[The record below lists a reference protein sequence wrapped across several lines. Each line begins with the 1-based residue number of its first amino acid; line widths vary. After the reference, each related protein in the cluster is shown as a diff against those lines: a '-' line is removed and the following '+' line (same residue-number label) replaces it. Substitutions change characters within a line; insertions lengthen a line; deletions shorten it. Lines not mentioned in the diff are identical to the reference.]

1 MPDVSGDSVTVQ
13 AIGLLFTALGLSS
26 VSGLRAYLPLL
37 ALAVGSNLKGSDGK
51 PVVALSPE
59 FHVLGSW
66 PVIALLVL
74 LVIGEFFV
82 DKVPVIDHI
91 SDAVHTVIRPVSGA
105 IIMAAVS
112 NPISDRSP
120 WAAAVLGAVLALTV
134 HSAKAATR
142 PAVTATTA
150 GIGNPIVSTGE
161 DVIAVVFTLL
171 ALLAPFVA
179 VVLGLI
185 LLVAVLYLIRSGWR
199 RLRGGGSARAAAV
212 ASSASSDS
220 GTYEGPPL

>member
-1 MPDVSGDSVTVQ
+1 MPDVSGDTVTVQ

-37 ALAVGSNLKGSDGK
+37 ALAIGSDMNGSDGK
-51 PVVALSPE
+51 PLVALSPA
-59 FHVLGSW
+59 FHVLGAW
-66 PVIALLVL
+66 WVVALLVL

-91 SDAVHTVIRPVSGA
+91 SDAVHTVIRPLSGA
-105 IIMAAVS
+105 IIMAGVS

-150 GIGNPIVSTGE
+150 GIGNPVISTLE
-161 DVIAVVFTLL
+161 DGAAVIFTVL
-171 ALLAPFVA
+171 ALLAPYIA
-179 VVLGLI
+179 IVLGLI
-185 LLVAVLYLIRSGWR
+185 LIVVVFFLIRSGWR
-199 RLRGGGSARAAAV
+199 RLRGGATRAAA
-212 ASSASSDS
+212 AGS
-220 GTYEGPPL
+220 GSGTTYEGPPL

>member
-1 MPDVSGDSVTVQ
+1 MPDVSGDSITVQ

-37 ALAVGSNLKGSDGK
+37 ALAIGSDVNGNNGQ
-51 PVVALSPE
+51 PLVALSPS

-66 PVIALLVL
+66 WIIALLVVL
-74 LVIGEFFV
+74 AIGEFFV

-91 SDAVHTVIRPVSGA
+91 SDAVHTVIRPLSGA
-105 IIMAAVS
+105 IIMAGVS

-150 GIGNPIVSTGE
+150 GIGNPVISAVE
-161 DVIAVVFTLL
+161 DGAAVVFTLL
-171 ALLAPFVA
+171 ALLAPFIA
-179 VVLGLI
+179 VVLGLVVI
-185 LLVAVLYLIRSGWR
+185 VAIMYLIRSGWR
-199 RLRGGGSARAAAV
+199 RLRRNSGRATAV
-212 ASSASSDS
+212 ASGDSS
-220 GTYEGPPL
+220 TYEGPPL

>member
-1 MPDVSGDSVTVQ
+1 MPDVSGDTTTVQ

-37 ALAVGSNLKGSDGK
+37 ALAIGSDVNGSDGQPLVK
-51 PVVALSPE
+51 LSPQ
-59 FHVLGSW
+59 FQLLGHW
-66 PVIALLVL
+66 WIIALLAL

-91 SDAVHTVIRPVSGA
+91 SDAVHTVIRPLSGA
-105 IIMAAVS
+105 IIMAGVS

-120 WAAAVLGAVLALTV
+120 WAAAILGAVLALTV

-150 GIGNPIVSTGE
+150 GIGNPIISTLE
-161 DVIAVVFTLL
+161 DVGAVILAVL
-171 ALLAPFVA
+171 ALLAPYLA
-179 VVLGLI
+179 LVVGLI
-185 LLVAVLYLIRSGWR
+185 LLVLVFFLIRSGWR
-199 RLRGGGSARAAAV
+199 RLRGGSR
-212 ASSASSDS
+212 SASASY
-220 GTYEGPPL
+220 GGPPL

>member
-1 MPDVSGDSVTVQ
+1 MPDVSGDSITVQ

-37 ALAVGSNLKGSDGK
+37 ALAISSDVKGADGK
-51 PVVALSPE
+51 PLVALSPS
-59 FHVLGSW
+59 FHLLGSW
-66 PVIALLVL
+66 WIIALLVL

-82 DKVPVIDHI
+82 DKVPVVDHI
-91 SDAVHTVIRPVSGA
+91 SDAVHTVIRPLSGA
-105 IIMAAVS
+105 IIMAGVS

-150 GIGNPIVSTGE
+150 GIGNPVISSVE
-161 DVIAVVFTLL
+161 DAAAVLFTVL

-185 LLVAVLYLIRSGWR
+185 LIVVVMFLIRAGWR
-199 RLRGGGSARAAAV
+199 RLHSSSTRATAV
-212 ASSASSDS
+212 ASGDS
-220 GTYEGPPL
+220 TTYEGPPL

>member
-1 MPDVSGDSVTVQ
+1 MPEVSGDSITVQ

-37 ALAVGSNLKGSDGK
+37 ALAIGSNVTGSDGK
-51 PVVALSPE
+51 PLVALSPS

-66 PVIALLVL
+66 WIVALLVL
-74 LVIGEFFV
+74 LVIGEFLV

-91 SDAVHTVIRPVSGA
+91 SDAVHTVIRPLSGA
-105 IIMAAVS
+105 IIMAGVS

-150 GIGNPIVSTGE
+150 GMGNPVISLLE
-161 DVIAVVFTLL
+161 DGAAVVFTVL
-171 ALLAPFVA
+171 ALLAPYLA

-185 LLVAVLYLIRSGWR
+185 LIVVVMYLIRSGWR
-199 RLRGGGSARAAAV
+199 RLRGSSKQASAAV
-212 ASSASSDS
+212 SGDS
-220 GTYEGPPL
+220 TTYEGPPL

>member
-37 ALAVGSNLKGSDGK
+37 ALAIGSDVKGGDGK
-51 PVVALSPE
+51 PVVTLSPS

-66 PVIALLVL
+66 WIIALLVL
-74 LVIGEFFV
+74 LVLGEFFV

-91 SDAVHTVIRPVSGA
+91 SDAVHTVIRPLSGA

-120 WAAAVLGAVLALTV
+120 WAAALLGAVLALTV

-161 DVIAVVFTLL
+161 DVAAVVFTLL
-171 ALLAPFVA
+171 SLLAPFLA

-185 LLVAVLYLIRSGWR
+185 LLVVVLYLIRSGWR
-199 RLRGGGSARAAAV
+199 RLHGGGSSRAPAV
-212 ASSASSDS
+212 ASGAS
-220 GTYEGPPL
+220 GTYEGPPQ

>member
-1 MPDVSGDSVTVQ
+1 MPDVSGDSITVQ

-37 ALAVGSNLKGSDGK
+37 ALAIGSDVTASDGQPLVK
-51 PVVALSPE
+51 LSPQ
-59 FHVLGSW
+59 FHLLGSW
-66 PVIALLVL
+66 WIIALLAL

-91 SDAVHTVIRPVSGA
+91 SDAVHTVIRPLSGA
-105 IIMAAVS
+105 IIMAGVS

-150 GIGNPIVSTGE
+150 GIGNPVISSLE
-161 DVIAVVFTLL
+161 DAAAVIFAVL
-171 ALLAPFVA
+171 ALLAPYVA
-179 VVLGLI
+179 VVVGLI
-185 LLVAVLYLIRSGWR
+185 LLVVVLYLIRSGWR
-199 RLRGGGSARAAAV
+199 RLRGGSKRATAM
-212 ASSASSDS
+212 ASGDS
-220 GTYEGPPL
+220 TTYGGPPL